1 MFEAHFKS
9 AGLFKK
15 IVDSIK
21 DIINHANFVC
31 TENGIEMQA
40 MDSGH
45 VCLVSLNLSKK
56 GFTTYKCTE
65 TIALGINFASLAKV
79 LKCAE
84 ASDELTLKLDSSSE
98 DTLQIVVKS
107 SPTKKSEFSLNLLD
121 IDAET
126 MTIPDADY
134 PCIVSMS
141 SSEFKKTIHDLSAFG
156 ESCSIMV
163 DEGKIRFTVAG
174 DDGKSSVEHAK
185 NDSKK
190 DDEEL
195 IIDISSDISQQFSV
209 KYLSSFT
216 KGSCLTSRME
226 LYISNDMPL
235 VCEYAMMGISL
246 KYFLAPKL
254 DGSDEE

>member
-15 IVDSIK
+15 IVDAIK
-21 DIINHANFVC
+21 DIINHANFLC
-31 TENGIEMQA
+31 NENGIEMQA

-56 GFTTYKCTE
+56 GFTSYKCTE

-84 ASDELTLKLDSSSE
+84 ASDELTLKLDPSKE
-98 DTLQIVVKS
+98 DTLQIIVKS
-107 SPTKKSEFSLNLLD
+107 SPTKKSDFSLNLLD

-141 SSEFKKTIHDLSAFG
+141 ANEFKKTIHDLSAFG
-156 ESCSIMV
+156 ENCAIAVDEDKIRFSV
-163 DEGKIRFTVAG
+163 HGDEGKSTV
-174 DDGKSSVEHAK
+174 ELAK

-190 DDEEL
+190 EDEEL

-216 KGSCLTSRME
+216 KGAGLTNRME
-226 LYISNDMPL
+226 LYISSDMPL

-246 KYFLAPKL
+246 KYYLAPKL
-254 DGSDEE
+254 NDSDEE